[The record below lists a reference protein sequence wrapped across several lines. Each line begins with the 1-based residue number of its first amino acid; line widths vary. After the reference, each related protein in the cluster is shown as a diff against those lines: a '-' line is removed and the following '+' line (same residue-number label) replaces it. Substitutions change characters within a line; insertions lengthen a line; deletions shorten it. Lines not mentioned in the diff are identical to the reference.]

1 MVSLD
6 NALEHQDKRNIASQE
21 PSTSHI
27 IDRIASELV
36 LLKSV
41 EFESFEIETT
51 FLKYTNP
58 LFKKVK

>member
-1 MVSLD
+1 MT

-51 FLKYTNP
+51 F
-58 LFKKVK
+58 